1 VRGACRRDGV
11 RSRKEQVDGS
21 ANSGAKG
28 LVMMDVRQDSALMA
42 RMHEHQRAWS
52 VAAERIEE
60 TASSVLLFGR
70 RGGDDVVL
78 KVVRAPGDEWD
89 AGSVLV
95 ALGEGGVVRVHE
107 HVPGAVLMERLRPG
121 TALVDLVRNGFDR
134 EATDFLAGVIADMPP
149 EPPAR
154 SHVTVEDWGRGFDR
168 VPAPALPA
176 GEALHVRAREMYLRL
191 AATATKRRLLHGD
204 LQHYNILQD
213 ERRGWVAIDP
223 KGVVGELEYELGAAL
238 RNPVECPDVFANRA
252 VIERRVAQ
260 YTGRLGVHG
269 GRVLAWAFAQG
280 VLSAIWSVE
289 DGEEVTAS
297 HAGLL
302 LARSTCPGR
311 AAR

>member
-1 VRGACRRDGV
+1 V
-11 RSRKEQVDGS
+11 E
-21 ANSGAKG
+21 
-28 LVMMDVRQDSALMA
+28 
-42 RMHEHQRAWS
+42 
-52 VAAERIEE
+52 AERIEE
-60 TASSVLLFGR
+60 TASSVLVFFGR

-89 AGSVLV
+89 AGAVLA

-107 HVPGAVLMERLRPG
+107 HMPGAVLMERLRPG
-121 TALVDLVRNGFDR
+121 TALVELVRHGFDR
-134 EATDFLAGVIADMPP
+134 EATDFLAGVIAHMSPR
-149 EPPAR
+149 PPAR
-154 SHVTVEDWGRGFDR
+154 EDVTVEDWGRAFDR

-176 GEALHVRAREMYLRL
+176 GEALHARAREIYARL
-191 AATATKRRLLHGD
+191 AVTATKRRLLHGD

-252 VIERRVAQ
+252 VIERRVEQ
-260 YTGRLGVHG
+260 YAERVGVRG

-280 VLSAIWSVE
+280 VLSALWSVE

-302 LARSTCPGR
+302 LAHAVMPMLE
-311 AAR
+311 